1 MANWVQTNERRESG
15 SEIFKEL
22 FDLAPDAM
30 FLLNQNRIIK
40 EVNQVAYE
48 QLGYRKYEI
57 VGRNINE
64 FVPQEFS
71 ALLDERFAKIQSDGY
86 LIYESAMICKDGSI
100 LPVEVCNRE
109 IIWGAD
115 IAYFA
120 IVRDIKDRKQESSQ
134 ILTSEKKWRLLFDN
148 MTTGFALHD
157 VICDEQGIVVDY
169 RFIEVNPAYEKLT
182 GLVAGNI
189 IGRTVLQVLPGTELY
204 WIEVFGRVAMTGEPT
219 SYENYS
225 RELGRWYHVRVFS
238 PQIGQFAVIVSDVTD
253 LKVAEERI
261 QYLAKYDVLTG
272 LPNRIQLAEKFDYA
286 LTLVKRSSGHM
297 AILFID
303 IDRFKDVNDS
313 LGHTIGDVLLA
324 EVATRLK
331 GVMREQD
338 VASRHGGDEFI
349 VMLPGCDDQGAVTVV
364 QKIKN
369 VVSEPIRIDPYDLFI
384 TVSIGIAIFPID
396 GINLETL
403 SQSADAAMYRAKHE
417 GRDIYRFFTPEI
429 QVRADRRLRL
439 ANLLRI
445 ALERGEFQLH
455 YQPIVSLSDEHIVG
469 VEALLRWYSPELG
482 MVSPEEFIPV
492 AEESGSIVA
501 IGEWVIRSAVTQL
514 ERWIDDGCQSIFIAV
529 NLSAVQFRH
538 PSLLTLVSSILG
550 ETKLPPYCLEFE
562 LTERVA
568 MHDPEQVISVIDKLH
583 ELGIRTAIDD
593 FGTGYSS
600 LNYLKRFKIHKLK
613 IDRSFVRDLNTD
625 LDDKAIVAAIISMA
639 KNLGLHTI
647 AEGIETPEQLAYLKE
662 QGCDEAQGYY
672 FSKPVPPEGIEQLF
686 NGIVE

>member
-550 ETKLPPYCLEFE
+550 KQNYP
-562 LTERVA
+562 RIA
-568 MHDPEQVISVIDKLH
+568 S
-583 ELGIRTAIDD
+583 IRA
-593 FGTGYSS
+593 
-600 LNYLKRFKIHKLK
+600 
-613 IDRSFVRDLNTD
+613 DRESRD
-625 LDDKAIVAAIISMA
+625 A
-639 KNLGLHTI
+639 
-647 AEGIETPEQLAYLKE
+647 
-662 QGCDEAQGYY
+662 
-672 FSKPVPPEGIEQLF
+672 
-686 NGIVE
+686 